1 MNNIRIPLI
10 DLRSQYTS
18 LKDGIRKEVNEVLDS
33 QIFILGPK
41 VEEFERNVA
50 KYCGVKY
57 ALGVSSGTD
66 ALLMSLLTLDLN
78 KDDEVILPP
87 FTFFATAGVVH
98 RIGAKIVFV
107 DIEPETFNLDPKEYE
122 KSVNKKTKVVMPVHL
137 FGQCCHMNK
146 IMEISRNHNIKVIED
161 TAQSIGSE
169 YTGRRAGSFGDLGAF
184 SCYPTKNLGAVGE
197 AGFIITDNDE
207 LYTQLSYGR
216 NHGQGK
222 KGYVHKFVG
231 GNFRMD
237 AIQGAVLNYKLKFLD
252 DWTEKRIKNA
262 EMLTQ
267 EFENEKLTDD
277 FIKTPPIVN
286 GKHIFNQYTIR
297 VKNGKRDKLRD
308 YLIENG
314 ITTGIYYPIPLH
326 LQDCFSYLGYQKGD
340 FPESEKA
347 SEEVLSLPVYPE
359 LTQIQIEYIIEKVK
373 SFFY

>member
-1 MNNIRIPLI
+1 
-10 DLRSQYTS
+10 
-18 LKDGIRKEVNEVLDS
+18 
-33 QIFILGPK
+33 
-41 VEEFERNVA
+41 
-50 KYCGVKY
+50 
-57 ALGVSSGTD
+57 
-66 ALLMSLLTLDLN
+66 MSLLTLDLN

-98 RIGAKIVFV
+98 RIGAKIVFA

-122 KSVNKKTKVVMPVHL
+122 KAVNNKTKAVMPVHL
-137 FGQCCHMNK
+137 FGQCCNMNK
-146 IMEISRNHNIKVIED
+146 IMEISRKHNIKVIED

-169 YTGRRAGSFGDLGAF
+169 YEGRKAGSFGDLGAF

-207 LYTQLSYGR
+207 LFTHLNYGR

-267 EFENEKLTDD
+267 GFENEKLTDD

-297 VKNGKRDKLRD
+297 VKNGKRDKLRN

-314 ITTGIYYPIPLH
+314 ITTGIYYPLPLH
-326 LQDCFSYLGYQKGD
+326 LQDCFSYLGYRKGD

-359 LTQIQIEYIIEKVK
+359 LTQERIEYIIEKVK
-373 SFFY
+373 AFFY